1 LNTARINVD
10 VASNSIIMDG
20 AKTVFVND
28 QNSALLGSVN
38 GRGSVVIAGSQDV
51 YIEDRE
57 VARLADTMSDGGKIS
72 TGSLN
77 VFTN

>member
-1 LNTARINVD
+1 MNTARINID
-10 VASNSIIMDG
+10 IASNSIILDG

-28 QNSALLGSVN
+28 QKSALLGSTN
-38 GRGSVVIAGSQDV
+38 GRGNVVITGSQNV
-51 YIEDRE
+51 YIEDRA
-57 VARLADTMSDGGKIS
+57 VARLADTTSDGGKIS